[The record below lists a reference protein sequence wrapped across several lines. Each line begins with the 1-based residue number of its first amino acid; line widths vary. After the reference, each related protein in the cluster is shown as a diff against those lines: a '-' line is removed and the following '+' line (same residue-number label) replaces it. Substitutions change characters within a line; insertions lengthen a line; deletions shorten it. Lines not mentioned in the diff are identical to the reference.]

1 MGDRCGG
8 TAAATAGLMIPLRL
22 TSQPDDKRAR
32 RLAAGGFIS
41 GSSRISPARWWLGGL
56 VQGCAFGNVAS
67 LQSGATRGAAHVL
80 TLTFKGTLGANESP
94 SRPRLCQ
101 NDGHHS
107 REAGEK
113 LVVVVEPKEDDGA
126 KGVANQRPERRQ
138 QPYHLPSGLCRFTLS
153 LSLSDELRPQRRQP
167 RAGRGPARGSI
178 FHLLRPLP
186 SGHQPGA
193 IGAT

>member
-153 LSLSDELRPQRRQP
+153 FGRTPPTTTTAASWKRPGKRINLP
-167 RAGRGPARGSI
+167 
-178 FHLLRPLP
+178 PLAPTAEWP
-186 SGHQPGA
+186 STWGDWRDL
-193 IGAT
+193 T